1 VAICLTGGTFERAA
15 LSGVALVLWLPSTL
29 PLAGQPS
36 PFLTVTVGSLNFWC
50 VLTLLVIALA
60 AGRRGAKA

>member
-1 VAICLTGGTFERAA
+1 MWLTGGIFERAA
-15 LSGVALVLWLPSTL
+15 LSGVALLLWLPSTL

-50 VLTLLVIALA
+50 VMTLLVIAVA
-60 AGRRGAKA
+60 VGRGGAKA